1 MCNKSI
7 KAIEPVGCIVKKQLT
22 IREKS
27 LKGKENKYYDEK
39 IIRSKTTIFNFEM

>member
-7 KAIEPVGCIVKKQLT
+7 KAIEPVGFIVKKQLT

-27 LKGKENKYYDEK
+27 LKKEQVLWEK